1 MLRLVGMFV
10 VNLTPNSRF
19 FFFFLSQIKL
29 SQHLVTIYS
38 SMCLHRRELF

>member
-1 MLRLVGMFV
+1 MFV
-10 VNLTPNSRF
+10 VDLTPNSR

-38 SMCLHRRELF
+38 SVCLHRREPF